1 MNSIGQTMVEK
12 NNIQCN
18 DIPDLHCFIVA
29 SRGDASPIGRPC
41 HGLYPTG
48 VTMVGLNLVMGMTI
62 AYLPY
67 LYRFVIAG
75 RGDATAIGRPRQGI
89 DPIRMASIGEVMFHC
104 NSRGPKVFHL
114 PHLYQLI
121 VAPTGDE
128 VAIW

>member
-1 MNSIGQTMVEK
+1 
-12 NNIQCN
+12 
-18 DIPDLHCFIVA
+18 
-29 SRGDASPIGRPC
+29 
-41 HGLYPTG
+41 
-48 VTMVGLNLVMGMTI
+48 MGMTI

-104 NSRGPKVFHL
+104 NSRGPNVFHL

-121 VAPTGDE
+121 FAPTGDE
-128 VAIW
+128 VATGRPGKSACTGIPSGGIAVGNHVLAGSSMP